1 MRRINSE
8 FQTVNMSEEG
18 QKLSNRDYFGYVEMD
33 DFACYVLADSLDGD
47 SSINSAKLV
56 VESIIRDFTEVPS
69 MGKGRLKRMAHR
81 AHTELLRQ
89 KAGMHLKASVVV
101 VVTDYEKI
109 RYVYV
114 GNSRY
119 YLIRNDR
126 IMEKTTDQSLTSNL
140 VEAEKITLDQA
151 AAHEERNNLY
161 SFLGERGTPKIQIS
175 KKRKLEN
182 GDVFL
187 LLTRGVWE
195 QCPDEKLLEIIR
207 DANEPEEVLYRTEDW
222 ILERQETAEIDN
234 YTMAV
239 TFARKVYQSPKKP
252 WTLKKILMIVIP
264 VVMVVGGISI
274 ALFLRHRSI
283 QNKEKELAECMD
295 DGETYFQNDNYQR
308 AAEEYGEAEELA
320 DSLKRE
326 EEALLADQYKQVA
339 EQIILADETLAAGEY
354 EKAQELYLT
363 AGEMSQN
370 AGNIGKDYIDSQL
383 ERTKDYIT
391 VYDLIALGE
400 RKEEYGNLEGAVAA
414 YKEAREKA
422 ADIYYSE
429 GKTEALEKQAAAEEA
444 LEKAALEEEAR
455 KKEQEKAAAAE
466 TEKQQQEEEAA
477 LEMENQ
483 QKANDQQSAI
493 DLENQGNMLFAKGQY
508 ESAITFYQTAQ
519 AIYRRLELDELADN
533 LNPKIDAARAGM
545 NAAAQGAVTT

>member
-89 KAGMHLKASVVV
+89 KAGMHLKASAVVA
-101 VVTDYEKI
+101 VTDYQKI

-126 IMEKTTDQSLTSNL
+126 ILEKTTDQSLTSNL

-207 DANEPEEVLYRTEDW
+207 DANEPEE
-222 ILERQETAEIDN
+222 AEIDN

-239 TFARKVYQSPKKP
+239 TFVRKVYQSPKKP

-264 VVMVVGGISI
+264 VVLVVGGISI

-283 QNKEKELAECMD
+283 QNKEKELAECME

-308 AAEEYGEAEELA
+308 AVEEYGEAEELA

-363 AGEMSQN
+363 AGEMSQK
-370 AGNIGKDYIDSQL
+370 AGNVGKDYIDSQL
-383 ERTKDYIT
+383 ERAKDYIA

-444 LEKAALEEEAR
+444 MEKAAMEEEAR
-455 KKEQEKAAAAE
+455 KKEQEEAAAEE
-466 TEKQQQEEEAA
+466 TEKQQQAEEAA

-483 QKANDQQSAI
+483 QKANDQQNAI
-493 DLENQGNMLFAKGQY
+493 DLENQGNMLFAQGKY

-545 NAAAQGAVTT
+545 NAAAQGAATT

>member
-101 VVTDYEKI
+101 AVTDYQKI

-126 IMEKTTDQSLTSNL
+126 ILEKTTDQSLTSNL

-264 VVMVVGGISI
+264 VVLVVGGISI
-274 ALFLRHRSI
+274 TLFLRHRSI
-283 QNKEKELAECMD
+283 QNKEKELAECME

-363 AGEMSQN
+363 AGEMSQT

-383 ERTKDYIT
+383 ERAKDYIA

-444 LEKAALEEEAR
+444 MEKAALEEEAR
-455 KKEQEKAAAAE
+455 KKEQEEAAAVE

-483 QKANDQQSAI
+483 QKANDQQNAI
-493 DLENQGNMLFAKGQY
+493 DLENQGNMLFAKGKY

-545 NAAAQGAVTT
+545 NAAAQGAATT

>member
-101 VVTDYEKI
+101 AVTDYQKI

-126 IMEKTTDQSLTSNL
+126 ILEKTTDQSLTSNL

-264 VVMVVGGISI
+264 VVLVVGGISI
-274 ALFLRHRSI
+274 TLFLRHRSI
-283 QNKEKELAECMD
+283 QNKEKELAECME

-308 AAEEYGEAEELA
+308 AVEEYGEAEELA

-363 AGEMSQN
+363 AGEMSQT

-383 ERTKDYIT
+383 ERAKDYIA

-444 LEKAALEEEAR
+444 MEKAALEEEAR
-455 KKEQEKAAAAE
+455 KKEQEEAAAVE

-483 QKANDQQSAI
+483 QKANDQQNAI
-493 DLENQGNMLFAKGQY
+493 DLENQGNMLFAKGKY

-545 NAAAQGAVTT
+545 NAAAQGAATT

>member
-101 VVTDYEKI
+101 AVTDYQKI

-126 IMEKTTDQSLTSNL
+126 ILEKTTDQSLTSNL

-175 KKRKLEN
+175 QKRKLEN

-264 VVMVVGGISI
+264 VVLVVGGISI
-274 ALFLRHRSI
+274 TLFLRHRSI
-283 QNKEKELAECMD
+283 QNKEKELAECME

-308 AAEEYGEAEELA
+308 AVEEYGEAEELA

-363 AGEMSQN
+363 AGEMSQK

-383 ERTKDYIT
+383 ERAKDYIA

-444 LEKAALEEEAR
+444 MEKAALKEEAR
-455 KKEQEKAAAAE
+455 KKEQEEAAAAE

-483 QKANDQQSAI
+483 QKANDQQNAI
-493 DLENQGNMLFAKGQY
+493 DLENQGNMLFAQGKY

-545 NAAAQGAVTT
+545 NAAAQGAATT